1 MLRLCGRRL
10 PRLLADV
17 SLLAAEVQLARCVS
31 RDHRPQLF
39 LRSWQ
44 AHRAIGHSDAGRI
57 RDVVARIRPSAAGEV
72 QGATGRPAKDAGGIA
87 AIAVSVLVASAAECK
102 VSAGLHHCVA
112 MLSEHTTQT
121 PSRSARPTLVLAG
134 KRSDPACCCC
144 SFGRSSHPR
153 SSDVWDHQLLALL
166 LLEHHRDDTV
176 ARRAVWPRLM
186 DRLIQFPAE
195 DPG

>member
-1 MLRLCGRRL
+1 
-10 PRLLADV
+10 
-17 SLLAAEVQLARCVS
+17 
-31 RDHRPQLF
+31 
-39 LRSWQ
+39 
-44 AHRAIGHSDAGRI
+44 
-57 RDVVARIRPSAAGEV
+57 V
-72 QGATGRPAKDAGGIA
+72 QGATGRAAKDAGGIA

-112 MLSEHTTQT
+112 MLSEHTTHT

-134 KRSDPACCCC
+134 KRSDH
-144 SFGRSSHPR
+144 RLLLLLIWK
-153 SSDVWDHQLLALL
+153 VWDHQLLSLL